1 MNKIDI
7 FFINNSFKNNIKF
20 FELVDTNA
28 IIKINIFGLTNY
40 QLVKEI
46 NRINDII
53 KLHEK
58 NSSKIKRIN
67 IVFSKQIDTFTTNK
81 ILTKIND
88 VLYSYYPITKEIK
101 LYNVNN
107 TKQVIPISLE
117 SSGLMDE
124 LIRYKNIVM
133 DPNKT
138 PESYLAYVQSNI
150 PDSYNIKI
158 TNTSETKL
166 FPLTRAVG
174 SGSTSSSYF
183 VHISPKI
190 EKPENKNIYLLGKAV
205 TYDSGGLNLKHVLMD
220 EMKID
225 MTGSAIILSVLKLL
239 KENGFDTNL
248 NIHLIMPIVENM
260 IGSGG
265 LKPGNVIKSMGNKL
279 VEVVNTDAEGRLC
292 LVDSIDYVNLFLLQ
306 DKNPDNCLIID
317 IATLTGNTLHI
328 TSGISCLAM
337 CNDKAIG
344 QTDKLINIGENIG
357 EYVDFLKIRKEYL
370 DMLTSNVADIKNINT
385 SEKAGCII
393 AGTFLH
399 YFVDDNV
406 PWIHLDLGV
415 STFVDSV
422 AISYGINLLYEFI
435 KQIK

>member
-7 FFINNSFKNNIKF
+7 FFINNPYKNNIKF
-20 FELVDTNA
+20 FE
-28 IIKINIFGLTNY
+28 IINIHGLSNY

-46 NRINDII
+46 SKINDII
-53 KLHEK
+53 KHHEK
-58 NSSKIKRIN
+58 IIKIKRIN
-67 IVFSKQIDTFTTNK
+67 IIFGNNIDTITINK

-88 VLYSYYPITKEIK
+88 VLYSYYPVTREIK
-101 LYNVNN
+101 LY
-107 TKQVIPISLE
+107 QVSDSKEIKPIKIE
-117 SSGLMDE
+117 SSMLMDE
-124 LIRYKNIVM
+124 IIRYKNIVM

-138 PESYLAYVQSNI
+138 PESYLSWVQSNV
-150 PDSYNIKI
+150 PDNYNIQVTNI
-158 TNTSETKL
+158 TESEL
-166 FPLTRAVG
+166 YPLTKAVG
-174 SGSTSSSYF
+174 SGSTSHSYF

-205 TYDSGGLNLKHVLMD
+205 TYDSGGLNLKHYLMD

-239 KENGFDTNL
+239 KENGFDANL

-265 LKPGNVIKSMGNKL
+265 LKPGNVIKSMSGKL

-292 LVDSIDYVNLFLLQ
+292 LVDAIDYVNMHLLK
-306 DKNPDNCLIID
+306 DKPSDNSLIID

-337 CNDKAIG
+337 CNDKAIK

-370 DMLTSNVADIKNINT
+370 DMLSSNVGDIKNINT

-399 YFVDDNV
+399 YFVNDSV

-415 STFVDSV
+415 STFVDSI
-422 AISYGINLLYEFI
+422 AISYGVNLLYEFI